1 MWGYEKPYMVD
12 LKAVEVPSWVEQDFI
27 RKNIFSRPDVT
38 ITRVNNIVIHYVANP
53 GSTARSTRDYFE
65 LSLIQI
71 SSQAL
76 RLSAIFSIR
85 LSVIFPILIPPP
97 PAGC

>member
-38 ITRVNNIVIHYVANP
+38 ITRGEQYCNSLCGKPRQHRPQQP
-53 GSTARSTRDYFE
+53 G
-65 LSLIQI
+65 LL
-71 SSQAL
+71 
-76 RLSAIFSIR
+76 
-85 LSVIFPILIPPP
+85 
-97 PAGC
+97 